1 MFVKTPFFLEL
12 LEYGDILSISC
23 IKVSLKE
30 YKHILL
36 IISINNIMQ
45 QYIIHLNGGYN
56 PFVRLGRGAL
66 GYRPFRKMIGRG
78 KGGMIS
84 ENKLGGSEG
93 SPTFNIE
100 TLENNMIENYEM
112 FTKTNNREYYN
123 LAQDYERLLDIA
135 RKSQSSNVG
144 ESKTDIYDE
153 DDEDDKKEVTLPI
166 RAKTVKV
173 EDEENAKRKAEEE
186 AEEAK
191 RKAEEAEAKRKAE
204 EESDLLTLDKYDQ
217 LKNEINEKLEQGQT
231 TTSPSV
237 DYQRRKLREAVKPC
251 LLTVLDYLKTDKIVK
266 TDTSTYN
273 KIIKKLNILSIQLL
287 EYYNEALINMEYK
300 IENHNLVLVTK
311 TTDDKLYSPEVF
323 RDVLSMDESELNEAK
338 NLKVVSPGSLYND
351 LTTELNI
358 SYNTLQTT
366 FNNRYDRL
374 NNIYDPTYSLHPPNT
389 LHAGKIIKTSVVI
402 NPLVSKYYDTD
413 NYDGG
418 KDLENLFLDDKDATD
433 YLLNNM
439 STQLTEKQMG
449 KNIQVV
455 KNLSDELLSADIKT
469 AGFFPFDGIVK
480 FQNDRGKTLDM
491 LFLEFKKYATYSK
504 KYEKYCLLSVLKK
517 EFTNAMTIMFY
528 KSKLTIDSL
537 FINFNTK
544 KITKKDLH
552 KKLTQYCIFDETTN
566 KPSLSFDKI
575 ELTYINNYKYFGI
588 PIKFTKLPN
597 LQDSM
602 IIKNAKYNKHK
613 KDYDYLLSVEKN
625 NKYVQT
631 IDNNHRITNIE
642 WKSGKQ
648 KEKYDKAIKEKIFT
662 NSKPGDMVVV
672 IGLTDSIIACN
683 ISYYMRLGYI
693 NQHAINS
700 LELVQSAYDAGYDH
714 YNIPIYWFESI
725 PLN

>member
-1 MFVKTPFFLEL
+1 
-12 LEYGDILSISC
+12 
-23 IKVSLKE
+23 
-30 YKHILL
+30 
-36 IISINNIMQ
+36 MQ

-66 GYRPFRKMIGRG
+66 GYRPLRKMIGRG
-78 KGGMIS
+78 GDDDKLEQNYQLQLANQPTNIVTIPQNKEIKT
-84 ENKLGGSEG
+84 EN
-93 SPTFNIE
+93 I
-100 TLENNMIENYEM
+100 I
-112 FTKTNNREYYN
+112 
-123 LAQDYERLLDIA
+123 
-135 RKSQSSNVG
+135 
-144 ESKTDIYDE
+144 
-153 DDEDDKKEVTLPI
+153 DDEDDKVTIPI
-166 RAKTVKV
+166 RRAKTVKV
-173 EDEENAKRKAEEE
+173 EDEENAKRKAEEEAEEAKRKAEEE

-300 IENHNLVLVTK
+300 IENHNLVLVKTK

-374 NNIYDPTYSLHPPNT
+374 NNIYNPTYSLHPPNT

-449 KNIQVV
+449 KNIEVV

-552 KKLTQYCIFDETTN
+552 KKLTQYCIFDETTK
-566 KPSLSFDKI
+566 KPSLSFDNI
-575 ELTYINNYKYFGI
+575 ELIYINNYKYFGI